1 MNCVY
6 TLFLYYIFFFF
17 LSLYPFL
24 HSCHKL
30 ITYKNMI
37 SFIMLSQ
44 KDAYGNIAPFSNKL
58 KKDNPIKSKSVAKSS
73 KLKTHS
79 STHKKIQKIHSKKK
93 AETSVFTVAY
103 NVKSRNNWV
112 VPGDESLKVLPNK
125 WHNDKQDK
133 ICNVCGGNN
142 HDASKCQIC
151 LRNHTWDQKAIQSFS
166 LPGVHHIPESLS
178 QHKRPRRENRLN
190 RARKETQISLCRY
203 FFIETRL
210 L

>member
-1 MNCVY
+1 
-6 TLFLYYIFFFF
+6 
-17 LSLYPFL
+17 
-24 HSCHKL
+24 
-30 ITYKNMI
+30 
-37 SFIMLSQ
+37 MLSQ
-44 KDAYGNIAPFSNKL
+44 KDANGNIAPFSNKL

-125 WHNDKQDK
+125 WHNDKHDK

-142 HDASKCQIC
+142 HDASKCRHRSSASN
-151 LRNHTWDQKAIQSFS
+151 LSEKPYVGSEGHTKLFAAKGSS
-166 LPGVHHIPESLS
+166 YTRIP
-178 QHKRPRRENRLN
+178 
-190 RARKETQISLCRY
+190 
-203 FFIETRL
+203 
-210 L
+210 